1 MGGGGEEGK
10 ERVGAAAV
18 EGAASRTGEWA
29 AVAARWWVTGGA
41 WMIEAVRR
49 TSQKRKSFELRGEG
63 CVMWGGVGW
72 GGMGWLVGGSGS
84 HP

>member
-1 MGGGGEEGK
+1 MGRAGRWEVEGK

-63 CVMWGGVGW
+63 CA
-72 GGMGWLVGGSGS
+72 
-84 HP
+84 